1 MRALLTSALALLL
14 TGAVACSS
22 PPRSPGAAGAPVD
35 ASARLAAA
43 RTAER
48 MIGTPYR
55 RRGASPTGFDC
66 SGLVV
71 YSYAEAGIPGLPR
84 TAPSLE
90 RVARPVALGEL
101 EPGDLL
107 FFRLSGPKTSHVA
120 IYLGD
125 RSFVHAPS
133 SGKRVERVSFDHV
146 YWSEHLRRAGRV
158 DR

>member
-1 MRALLTSALALLL
+1 
-14 TGAVACSS
+14 
-22 PPRSPGAAGAPVD
+22 
-35 ASARLAAA
+35 
-43 RTAER
+43 
-48 MIGTPYR
+48 
-55 RRGASPTGFDC
+55 
-66 SGLVV
+66 
-71 YSYAEAGIPGLPR
+71 
-84 TAPSLE
+84 
-90 RVARPVALGEL
+90 VARPVALGEL

-158 DR
+158 YR